1 MSHIYRIRPCNNHTL
16 DEIENHYLWF
26 SRRSG
31 FSDID
36 DANIGAFL
44 DNNKVLTDAFNRL
57 FTSEGIKTFREK
69 MDCTGIC
76 CFTDRIPSE
85 KDKKHYPGGKQ
96 CICIEYDR
104 DLLESY
110 FLNSHYAI
118 ANCFSVVHYFDAPI
132 IFERD
137 GEYHILTQ
145 KDEDGSLYESVKELT
160 RTEKNMD
167 RFIKLLLTRIN
178 SKYRYQNEIRIILG
192 GRNIPSFD
200 SNISGY
206 KIQVPKGTIVN
217 LYKFKDT
224 DESFVNQ
231 LIYRGLGPIK

>member
-1 MSHIYRIRPCNNHTL
+1 M
-16 DEIENHYLWF
+16 
-26 SRRSG
+26 
-31 FSDID
+31 
-36 DANIGAFL
+36 
-44 DNNKVLTDAFNRL
+44 
-57 FTSEGIKTFREK
+57 
-69 MDCTGIC
+69 
-76 CFTDRIPSE
+76 
-85 KDKKHYPGGKQ
+85 
-96 CICIEYDR
+96 
-104 DLLESY
+104 
-110 FLNSHYAI
+110 
-118 ANCFSVVHYFDAPI
+118 HYFDAPI

-206 KIQVPKGTIVN
+206 KIQVPKGAIVN